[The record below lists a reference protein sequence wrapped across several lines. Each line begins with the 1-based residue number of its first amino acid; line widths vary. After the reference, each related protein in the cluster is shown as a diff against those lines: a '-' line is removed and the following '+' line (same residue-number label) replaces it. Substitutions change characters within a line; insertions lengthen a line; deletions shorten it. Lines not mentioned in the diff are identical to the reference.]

1 MNDRRK
7 KILFRTIAGLALG
20 FAILTVLV
28 LLFPLSFI
36 DRGVSHRIQHYDY
49 PIIDKFMGF
58 VSWFGNSPQSFL
70 SVIITALVFFI
81 FKYKKEGWYIL
92 ATGFS
97 GVVMTLVKLAVN
109 RPRPTADLVRIVQKV
124 RFQSFPSGHTV
135 FYVAFFGFL
144 ILLMYQLK
152 SIPKYIRTPVAIF
165 SGFLVFMVPFSRV
178 YLGAHWFTDVVAGF
192 MLGLLCLLVLSYQYL
207 KTPGKV

>member
-49 PIIDKFMGF
+49 PIIDQFMGF
-58 VSWFGNSPQSFL
+58 VSWFGESPNSYL
-70 SVIITALVFFI
+70 VVIFTALIFFVC
-81 FKYKKEGWYIL
+81 KYKKEGWYVL
-92 ATGFS
+92 ATGIS
-97 GVVMTLVKLAVN
+97 GIVMFLVKIAVN
-109 RPRPTADLVRIVQKV
+109 RPRPTADLVRIVHKT
-124 RFQSFPSGHTV
+124 RLQSFPSGHTV

-152 SIPKYIRTPVAIF
+152 SIPKYIRTPVAVF

>member
-49 PIIDKFMGF
+49 PIIDQFMGF